1 VDSELLR
8 QCAFASP
15 GTRVDV
21 AVSGGPDS
29 VGLLLLALDAGLVV
43 HVHHVDH
50 HARATSGEDAAFV
63 AQLCAELDV
72 AFVLHN
78 VDVPAGPNFESRARQ
93 ARRSALP
100 SGVLTGH
107 TMDDAAETILMN
119 LLRGA
124 GRQGLTSMS
133 DTTTKP
139 LLGVRR
145 RDLHDYVAQRGIV
158 ARLDESNLDPRYT
171 RNRVRHELLPLMNDV
186 MQRDVVPV
194 LMRATGVMDDELAWL
209 HQITAPDLL
218 LGLGDADCRELA
230 TWPAAR
236 LRHWLRGVLESANDH
251 GDVYAPSVDEV
262 ERAMAVV
269 RGEVVACELSG
280 GRRLSRQHQR
290 LTLSE

>member
-1 VDSELLR
+1 
-8 QCAFASP
+8 
-15 GTRVDV
+15 
-21 AVSGGPDS
+21 
-29 VGLLLLALDAGLVV
+29 
-43 HVHHVDH
+43 
-50 HARATSGEDAAFV
+50 V

>member
-1 VDSELLR
+1 
-8 QCAFASP
+8 
-15 GTRVDV
+15 
-21 AVSGGPDS
+21 
-29 VGLLLLALDAGLVV
+29 
-43 HVHHVDH
+43 
-50 HARATSGEDAAFV
+50 
-63 AQLCAELDV
+63 
-72 AFVLHN
+72 
-78 VDVPAGPNFESRARQ
+78 
-93 ARRSALP
+93 
-100 SGVLTGH
+100 
-107 TMDDAAETILMN
+107 MDDAAETILMN

-218 LGLGDADCRELA
+218 LGLGNADCRELA